1 MATTPMTAA
10 EVAKHNTATDC
21 WLIIDGKVYDCTEWL
36 TDHPGGKA
44 IIMGVAGK
52 DATKQFDALHS
63 KRTKKKL
70 TKQGKFAP
78 QVGVLAAARL

>member
-1 MATTPMTAA
+1 MSNTPYTAA
-10 EVAKHNTATDC
+10 QVAKHNTENDC
-21 WLIIDGKVYDCTEWL
+21 WIIIDGKVYDSTQWL
-36 TDHPGGKA
+36 ADHPGGKA

-70 TKQGKFAP
+70 LKGKFAP
-78 QVGVLAAARL
+78 QVGVLAAAKL

>member
-1 MATTPMTAA
+1 MSTTPMTAQ

-21 WLIIDGKVYDCTEWL
+21 YLIIDGKVYDCTEWL

-70 TKQGKFAP
+70 TQQGKFAK
-78 QVGVLAAARL
+78 QVGVLASARL